1 MMINILT
8 ALFAY
13 IIDAVFGEFKF
24 IKHPIIYIGDIIKFF
39 ESRYYKDSIFRG
51 FLLVVFVISIT
62 FTISFAIYLYLSELN
77 DTLNII
83 ISSFIASIFLA
94 HNMLH
99 SEVTKILTA
108 KDKKKA
114 ISMLVSRDTKDMT
127 QSDIYKASIE
137 TYAENLSDGV
147 IAPLFY
153 LLLFNLPGVVVY
165 KTVNTLDSMVGYRDK
180 RYEKFGKLSARLD
193 DVLNYIPSRITAVLI
208 MFLFKQKD
216 IFRFYNMGKKHLS
229 PNAGHP
235 ISAMALCVGVTLGGD
250 TSYFGKI
257 VKKAKFGDGKKTVIE
272 SYDLKKSLSIKK
284 KLDRFILSNFLLF
297 AMLYKSI
304 I

>member
-1 MMINILT
+1 MINILT

-51 FLLVVFVISIT
+51 FLLVVFVIFIT
-62 FTISFAIYLYLSELN
+62 FAISFAIYLYLSELN
-77 DTLNII
+77 DILNII
-83 ISSFIASIFLA
+83 ISSFITSIFLA

-127 QSDIYKASIE
+127 QSDIHKASIE

-153 LLLFNLPGVVVY
+153 LLLFNLPGIVVY

-180 RYEKFGKLSARLD
+180 RYEKFGKVSAKLD

-216 IFRFYNMGKKHLS
+216 IFRFYSMGKKHLS

-235 ISAMALCVGVTLGGD
+235 ISAMALCIGVTLGGD